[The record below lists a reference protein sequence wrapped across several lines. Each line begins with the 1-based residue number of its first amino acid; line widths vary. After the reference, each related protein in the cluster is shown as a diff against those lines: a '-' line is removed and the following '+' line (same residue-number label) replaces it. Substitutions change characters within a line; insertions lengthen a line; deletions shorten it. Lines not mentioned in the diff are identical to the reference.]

1 VGFDLNQSF
10 AISVRIECRIRRDS
24 VWYRDVI
31 MQYFATKILAV
42 SVIFSGAVAMAPT
55 LAQDTNERAVEQY
68 ACRDILRE
76 SGSNRD
82 VAIAFLHGFL
92 LGKSGNTKFNLETM
106 TKQTDAF
113 LERCLDNPHD
123 KAVDTMMKVK
133 S

>member
-1 VGFDLNQSF
+1 MRYFCTKVLVTSF
-10 AISVRIECRIRRDS
+10 
-24 VWYRDVI
+24 
-31 MQYFATKILAV
+31 IL
-42 SVIFSGAVAMAPT
+42 SGVLDMTPV
-55 LAQDTNERAVEQY
+55 LAQDTNQRTIDQY
-68 ACRDILRE
+68 ACKDILRE

-92 LGKSGNTKFNLETM
+92 LGKSGATTFNLETLK
-106 TKQTDAF
+106 KQTDAF